1 MFKNLPKANEA
12 AIKVVQGQ
20 YQKAQAQAA
29 KVESAITKAVEAG
42 QRGVSIDGKLE
53 QGVESNLRQ
62 MGYALTYN
70 SDQRDGNYT
79 HISW

>member
-20 YQKAQAQAA
+20 YQKAQAQAT
-29 KVESAITKAVEAG
+29 KVESTITKAIEAG

-70 SDQRDGNYT
+70 NDQRDGNYT